1 MYKEDFETVYDMIEH
16 AIELAFDGKMQLK
29 FYQFLQYRKTKKY
42 EVDAFI
48 ESSTAHEISD
58 QVLELE
64 QYIKGGADNNHK
76 QLREAYGHISKPQAR
91 KIQAYLGRIL
101 EDAVRYRHD
110 KRPGRRKKNSK

>member
-1 MYKEDFETVYDMIEH
+1 MKNVDDFETVYDMIEH

-29 FYQFLQYRKTKKY
+29 FYQFLEYRKTKKY

-76 QLREAYGHISKPQAR
+76 PVSYTHLTLPTIYS
-91 KIQAYLGRIL
+91 
-101 EDAVRYRHD
+101 V
-110 KRPGRRKKNSK
+110 

>member
-29 FYQFLQYRKTKKY
+29 FYEFLQYRKTKKY

-76 QLREAYGHISKPQAR
+76 QLREAYGHIPKPQAR
-91 KIQAYLGRIL
+91 KISTYLESILYDAYKYSNDRKRGR
-101 EDAVRYRHD
+101 
-110 KRPGRRKKNSK
+110 KPSK

>member
-16 AIELAFDGKMQLK
+16 AIELAFEGKMQLK
-29 FYQFLQYRKTKKY
+29 FYDFLKYRKTKKY

-76 QLREAYGHISKPQAR
+76 MLREAYGHIPKPKAR
-91 KIQAYLGRIL
+91 KIRDYLYGIL
-101 EDAVRYRHD
+101 EDAWRYNHD
-110 KRPGRRKKNSK
+110 KRRGRKKRSK